1 MGWTACADSAKDI
14 SKALCKACS
23 SVMPAWK
30 DTEGG
35 ITLCAETDVGIRWV
49 VLLVLLLLLVLTPL
63 DTGLEF
69 AAVDDLDPEAEV
81 EEAPWDLT
89 TAACPALDR
98 GLPSVLQ
105 SWSNG

>member
-1 MGWTACADSAKDI
+1 MGCTGGLDSAKDI
-14 SKALCKACS
+14 SRALCKACS
-23 SVMPAWK
+23 SVRPAWK

-35 ITLCAETDVGIRWV
+35 MTLCAETDVGIRWV

-63 DTGLEF
+63 DTGLEL
-69 AAVDDLDPEAEV
+69 ADEDPEAEV
-81 EEAPWDLT
+81 EEAPWDLM